1 MTAHTGVSFDRYRRA
16 ALALTRALG
25 IEVPDSY
32 FDASWGTFD
41 GGHQYRVEILIA
53 SFSAAGPDRRTV
65 FAALVDQSVLAVR
78 GALVFNLTRARDLH
92 RGLDTAEA
100 FTCYLPHAPPLA
112 TCAHCLREYD
122 ARELAARPLAHPPIE
137 PGVRVCVC
145 ARPLEPPATVATPEV
160 TGV

>member
-1 MTAHTGVSFDRYRRA
+1 MSNAPGVSFDRYRRA

-41 GGHQYRVEILIA
+41 GGHQYRVEIASA
-53 SFSAAGPDRRTV
+53 SFTAAGPDRRAAL
-65 FAALVDQSVLAVR
+65 AALVEKLVWAVR
-78 GALVFNLTRARDLH
+78 GALVFNLTSARDLH
-92 RGLDTAEA
+92 RGLDAAEA
-100 FTCYLPHAPPLA
+100 FTCYLPHAPPLV

-122 ARELAARPLAHPPIE
+122 ARELAARPLPHPTLG

-145 ARPLEPPATVATPEV
+145 ARPLDPPPATTEGA
-160 TGV
+160 GV